1 MSKRVFFLSALSV
14 LGVFATIELAACD
27 GAELATYPD
36 CRGSGCS
43 CEQDPSQARCRGF
56 SPEEG
61 GTFEGGTISEG
72 GVESD
77 GGEAGSDGGTDA
89 ASDSGDDAADAE
101 DQ

>member
-1 MSKRVFFLSALSV
+1 MSRRVFFLSALTA

-61 GTFEGGTISEG
+61 GAFEGGTLSDG
-72 GVESD
+72 GVETD
-77 GGEAGSDGGTDA
+77 GGEAGTDAGTDA
-89 ASDSGDDAADAE
+89 ADSGDDAADAE